1 MDLERIKLNMIIKDL
16 EDDTIEKDK
25 AIDKLKM
32 LHSCNCSR
40 CGNKLSD
47 RWENKANK
55 FVLGLHFAGG
65 SYSDLWGEGRNFN
78 KNINYDLHP
87 ALLKSNGQHVI
98 IECGIEKDYKLCE
111 TCYRDFASLVGD
123 FLMSGV

>member
-55 FVLGLHFAGG
+55 FVLDLHFAGG
-65 SYSDLWGEGRNFN
+65 SYSDLWGQYNNNDINFN
-78 KNINYDLHP
+78 LHP
-87 ALLKSNGQHVI
+87 AIIKSEPQHVV

-111 TCYRDFASLVGD
+111 KCYSDFAKTIGE
-123 FLMSGV
+123 FLLSDI